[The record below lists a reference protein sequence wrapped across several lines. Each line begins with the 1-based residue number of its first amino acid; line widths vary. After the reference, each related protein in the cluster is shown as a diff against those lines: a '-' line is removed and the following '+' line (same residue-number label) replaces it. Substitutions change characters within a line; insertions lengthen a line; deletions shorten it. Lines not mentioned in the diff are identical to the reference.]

1 MITYAQN
8 FEDVMLERLF
18 ADVKSG
24 FYIDV
29 GAWDPKIHSVTQHF
43 YDRGWRGVNVEPIP
57 YRHQLFLEIRP
68 EDLNLNNAVGLEAGR
83 LRFYECPE
91 DSALS
96 TLDEVTAANI
106 RQRGLTI
113 EEYDVDVIPL
123 ADIFDKVSRTE
134 IEFLKIDIEG
144 FEDRILNNFDLRT
157 YRPRALIVES
167 TKPATRPSGFDRFDE
182 VDAWSSWEASV
193 LSQGYVFAHFDGL
206 NRFYLRE
213 EDSELAARLKL
224 PPGIFD
230 GYTPYTEVLKLA
242 ERDAD
247 RQAKD
252 DVIARL
258 ASEIDEVRR
267 DREAK
272 DDVIAKLASE
282 IDEVRR
288 DREAKDDVI
297 ARLQLQIQER
307 DADRQTKDEV
317 IARLASEVETINSHR
332 ENLLGQI
339 HTLTRMIHDMQRQ
352 AD

>member
-272 DDVIAKLASE
+272 DDVIA
-282 IDEVRR
+282 
-288 DREAKDDVI
+288 
-297 ARLQLQIQER
+297 RLQLQIQER